1 MMEKTFIFGKREDD
15 FEEFVS
21 LDEVSAVRPLPNGG
35 YTISLRFSGH
45 TYSVKDFQRYSFQ
58 EIEEWSRKRFLGW
71 TSWQGE
77 NRGALRAQ

>member
-1 MMEKTFIFGKREDD
+1 MEKTFIFGKREDD

-45 TYSVKDFQRYSFQ
+45 TYSVKDFQQYSFR

-77 NRGALRAQ
+77 NRGALCAQ